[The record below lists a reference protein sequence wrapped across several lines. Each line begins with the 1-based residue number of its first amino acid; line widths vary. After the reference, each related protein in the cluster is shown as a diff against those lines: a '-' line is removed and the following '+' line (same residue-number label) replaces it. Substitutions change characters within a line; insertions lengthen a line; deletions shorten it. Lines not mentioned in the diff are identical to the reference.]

1 LLLSISQTMLN
12 GEGRREEAGCVRWSR
27 VGRGNLAIALRM
39 QTINMAEIAMI
50 SVRLTTVSTT
60 LSLEGGVFE
69 FKESFVSLPV

>member
-1 LLLSISQTMLN
+1 VCEVVES
-12 GEGRREEAGCVRWSR
+12 RE
-27 VGRGNLAIALRM
+27 RGNLAIALRM